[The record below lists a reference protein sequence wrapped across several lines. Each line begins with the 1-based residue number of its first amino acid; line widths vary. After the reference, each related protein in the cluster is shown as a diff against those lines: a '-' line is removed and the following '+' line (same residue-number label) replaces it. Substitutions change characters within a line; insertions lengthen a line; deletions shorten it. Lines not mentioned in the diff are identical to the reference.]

1 MSLVPGVL
9 APGEGPH
16 AGNGVIGMALR
27 AGRPVLYLLNL
38 RVLAEAEG
46 IGWEERRPEFA
57 ARGSAMASILGL
69 ALFALVLATH
79 RRWTWEPGPGE
90 EGSAEL

>member
-1 MSLVPGVL
+1 
-9 APGEGPH
+9 
-16 AGNGVIGMALR
+16 VIGMALR

-57 ARGSAMASILGL
+57 ARGSVMASILGL
-69 ALFALVLATH
+69 ALFALVMATH

-90 EGSAEL
+90 EKDTEL